1 MIDRLLERAGAK
13 VDGADALWRRE
24 EQTAVAFESG
34 RLKAAGISEETG
46 LNLRVLAGG
55 RMGVA
60 GTTAAEPDIDALV
73 VRARA
78 SAGLGELVDLAFPA
92 PSPQTLPPIP
102 TFFDRTAN
110 ASLDDLIRIG
120 RLLVERLGRPDCQ
133 VNVSVERE
141 VAETA
146 VGNTAGARGEYRGTG
161 VAVSAEVTRIAGDD
175 VLMIYDQYVGADM
188 PGDTDL
194 ETLVRSIET
203 RLPAAPK
210 IGTPP
215 PRALPRV
222 FPRPRRRRPAAR
234 AGALGQDRP
243 PGQLAAR
250 RQGRRKNIRRAPV
263 DRG

>member
-1 MIDRLLERAGAK
+1 MIDRLLERARAK
-13 VDGADALWRRE
+13 VDGADALWRRG

-46 LNLRVLAGG
+46 INLRVLAGG

-60 GTTAAEPDIDALV
+60 GTTAAEPDVDALV

-141 VAETA
+141 GAETA
-146 VGNTAGARGEYRGTG
+146 GGQTAGGARGGYRGTG

-175 VLMIYDQYVGADM
+175 VLMIYDQYVGVDM

-194 ETLVRSIET
+194 ETLVRSIES
-203 RLPAAPK
+203 RLP
-210 IGTPP
+210 GGRENVTPP
-215 PRALPRV
+215 P
-222 FPRPRRRRPAAR
+222 
-234 AGALGQDRP
+234 
-243 PGQLAAR
+243 
-250 RQGRRKNIRRAPV
+250 
-263 DRG
+263 